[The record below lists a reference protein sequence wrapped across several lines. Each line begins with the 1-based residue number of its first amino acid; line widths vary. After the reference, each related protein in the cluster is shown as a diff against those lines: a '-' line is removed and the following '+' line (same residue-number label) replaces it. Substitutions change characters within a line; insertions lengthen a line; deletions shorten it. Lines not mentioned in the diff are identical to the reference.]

1 MDGELVIEIGEE
13 GSPYKVTI
21 SKQGMNLYAGGA
33 VSAFF
38 NTDTMKITKARI
50 LESIRFGSSGDGKD
64 DFAFVPQPNGNL
76 SFKLLED
83 QEG

>member
-1 MDGELVIEIGEE
+1 
-13 GSPYKVTI
+13 
-21 SKQGMNLYAGGA
+21 
-33 VSAFF
+33 
-38 NTDTMKITKARI
+38 MKITKARI

>member
-1 MDGELVIEIGEE
+1 
-13 GSPYKVTI
+13 
-21 SKQGMNLYAGGA
+21 MNLYAGGA

-50 LESIRFGSSGDGKD
+50 IESIRFGSAGDNKD